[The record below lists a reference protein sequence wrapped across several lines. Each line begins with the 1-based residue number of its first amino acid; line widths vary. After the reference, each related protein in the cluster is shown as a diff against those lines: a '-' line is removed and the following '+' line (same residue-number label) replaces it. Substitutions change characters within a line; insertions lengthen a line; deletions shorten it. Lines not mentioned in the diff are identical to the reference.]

1 MEGEK
6 VERRRRLSSSEFDEI
21 LKKKKRLSSKEF
33 RELFDCIWQ
42 GTAFVKFQNPEV
54 WREMPRGHER
64 EKSQ

>member
-1 MEGEK
+1 M
-6 VERRRRLSSSEFDEI
+6 SSSEFDEI

-33 RELFDCIWQ
+33 RELFELIWQ

-54 WREMPRGHER
+54 WREMPRGHDK

>member
-21 LKKKKRLSSKEF
+21 LKKKKLSSKEF
-33 RELFDCIWQ
+33 RELFDFIWQ

-54 WREMPRGHER
+54 WREMPRGHDR